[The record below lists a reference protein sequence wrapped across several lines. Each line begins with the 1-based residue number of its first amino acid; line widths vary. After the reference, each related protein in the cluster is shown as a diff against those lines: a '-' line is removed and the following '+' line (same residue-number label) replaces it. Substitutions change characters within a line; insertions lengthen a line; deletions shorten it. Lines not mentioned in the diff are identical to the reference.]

1 MKLKA
6 WMSGILGGAL
16 GMAVIVAVGC
26 GGGGAGGSAGTRV
39 ELAVTENG
47 FEPSEV
53 QAKKGVPLTLAVT
66 RKTDATCAK
75 EIVIA
80 DQNIRKDLPLNQAV
94 EVTFTPADTGEVR
107 FVCGMDMISGRVIVR

>member
-1 MKLKA
+1 MKRSVWL
-6 WMSGILGGAL
+6 L
-16 GMAVIVAVGC
+16 GMLGVVGVVAAGC
-26 GGGGAGGSAGTRV
+26 GGTGGGAGGAGTRL
-39 ELAVTENG
+39 ELAVTERG

-53 QAKKGVPLTLAVT
+53 QAKKGIPLTLVVT

-94 EVTFTPADTGEVR
+94 ELTFTPGNSGEMR
-107 FVCGMDMISGRVIVR
+107 YVCGMDMIAGKIVVQ